1 MDRPHQPA
9 RLRVPGEVNP
19 AALYRIDELQARMG
33 WTDSSLR
40 AARRRGLI
48 VRRDGKR
55 AYVLGEDVIAYI
67 KSKDQGEATD

>member
-1 MDRPHQPA
+1 MDRPDQPA
-9 RLRVPGEVNP
+9 RLRVPGEVHP

-33 WTDSSLR
+33 WTDSSFR
-40 AARRRGLI
+40 SARRRGLI

-67 KSKDQGEATD
+67 KSKEEGGVTE